1 LVLESYSRSFLF
13 NPEGARLPIRAGCA
27 SFPKE
32 VFMTQAANIILDR
45 VVLVKVEAN
54 IYGAR
59 KKLKKED
66 LVLADGS
73 KLPPEDLASLGS
85 KRLLD
90 PDRLTVFNRLKKE
103 AERICLRVGT
113 RFLGGFVIPSESAA
127 GITLEL
133 ERIAQDFAS
142 AKAEFLAGYDA
153 AVTDWVVRHPE
164 FAGIIEQAVDSVEF
178 VSTRLS
184 FDFLIVTVGV
194 PDTLPPE
201 DIARL
206 ETKIGS
212 LSEQMFYEISVEANH
227 LIEQSLLGK
236 DQVTRNALRPIRRI
250 RDKLDGLGFL
260 DYRVAPVV
268 GTIDALLARIPDK
281 GAITGSILQEIL
293 ATAMLLADPD
303 KTRRHGEGL
312 LAEQSH
318 AMDDDER
325 DREDDLTGTPDLL
338 ATADQSLPLPLLSPS
353 VLSDSDIGVAYGQD
367 DPSTAV
373 ETDEGGSTVASR
385 ENNEASPDSDLF
397 SGLFD
402 GIFEDE
408 GAGDAEFN
416 DLQREGLDEHTCMAE
431 SIGQRSNTTA
441 LAAVTIEAY
450 YPDASTSYNAEPE
463 TVMTVEDDNDGAGT
477 DPDYWF

>member
-1 LVLESYSRSFLF
+1 
-13 NPEGARLPIRAGCA
+13 
-27 SFPKE
+27 
-32 VFMTQAANIILDR
+32 MTQAATIILDR

-113 RFLGGFVIPSESAA
+113 RFLGGFAIPSESAA

-201 DIARL
+201 DLARL

-236 DQVTRNALRPIRRI
+236 DQVTRNALRPIRRM

-312 LAEQSH
+312 LAEQNY
-318 AMDDDER
+318 AMNDAGTEA
-325 DREDDLTGTPDLL
+325 EDDLAETPDLL
-338 ATADQSLPLPLLSPS
+338 ATADQSLPLPLLLP
-353 VLSDSDIGVAYGQD
+353 
-367 DPSTAV
+367 
-373 ETDEGGSTVASR
+373 SR
-385 ENNEASPDSDLF
+385 ENSETSPDSDLF

-408 GAGDAEFN
+408 GAGDMEFD
-416 DLQREGLDEHTCMAE
+416 DLQTESLDELTHIAE
-431 SIGQRSNTTA
+431 STGQPSNPTV
-441 LAAVTIEAY
+441 LAAISIEAFN
-450 YPDASTSYNAEPE
+450 PDVSPASNVEPE
-463 TVMTVEDDNDGAGT
+463 TVMTVDDDNNDDTGT